1 MADSTVDGTNIPP
14 VYIVQR
20 DLLALTNDI
29 STTAICLSLNDI
41 AENCAVGAQL
51 QLDGIWRIYINSIE
65 ARDLLVNTGLTVCGR
80 PVPIHNMSPSIHSR
94 RSLEKVVLKDLP
106 LSLTNLQVMQQILK
120 MFPNL
125 KVTSKV
131 QCARDVL
138 ITPDGKRNYSPFL
151 TGDRFFYIESPVSFP
166 LPKTFGIEGFR
177 CRVWHYSQKHF
188 CTRCDKPDHATDDF
202 SCPAYRDPSTISSFR
217 SRFHPLCNMYLCSV
231 EYNDKQFKSAE
242 HLYGYRKCVFADEA
256 ALSELVFSAPDA
268 FAAKRLT
275 QTLDPT
281 KLKDWHKARLDIMK
295 EVLIAKA
302 SSVPKFRQALIDTG
316 DNIIAEST
324 DDPYWG
330 CGFANEAVASS
341 IDPTFYKGSNM
352 LGNLLMTVRD
362 IVKNDDC
369 EATSDSDGSSSSDGS
384 DSDKDEEM
392 HESPPTTEAVTTST
406 TSPPTP
412 SVLSTPQDVY
422 PIFTG
427 GTQAVSTPKIR
438 PTARLIKND
447 DTPSSRTA
455 SQKRGRSLDSS
466 VTENEQSTCENKTI
480 DSDAV
485 TDKSTSSQQA
495 VSTKNIPQKSSSSK
509 SSKLKK
515 KKSKKARK

>member
-1 MADSTVDGTNIPP
+1 
-14 VYIVQR
+14 
-20 DLLALTNDI
+20 
-29 STTAICLSLNDI
+29 
-41 AENCAVGAQL
+41 
-51 QLDGIWRIYINSIE
+51 
-65 ARDLLVNTGLTVCGR
+65 
-80 PVPIHNMSPSIHSR
+80 
-94 RSLEKVVLKDLP
+94 
-106 LSLTNLQVMQQILK
+106 
-120 MFPNL
+120 
-125 KVTSKV
+125 
-131 QCARDVL
+131 
-138 ITPDGKRNYSPFL
+138 
-151 TGDRFFYIESPVSFP
+151 
-166 LPKTFGIEGFR
+166 
-177 CRVWHYSQKHF
+177 
-188 CTRCDKPDHATDDF
+188 
-202 SCPAYRDPSTISSFR
+202 
-217 SRFHPLCNMYLCSV
+217 
-231 EYNDKQFKSAE
+231 
-242 HLYGYRKCVFADEA
+242 
-256 ALSELVFSAPDA
+256 
-268 FAAKRLT
+268 
-275 QTLDPT
+275 
-281 KLKDWHKARLDIMK
+281 MK

-352 LGNLLMTVRD
+352 FGNLLMTVRD
-362 IVKNDDC
+362 IVKNDDH
-369 EATSDSDGSSSSDGS
+369 EATSSDSDGSSSSDGF

-392 HESPPTTEAVTTST
+392 HESPPTTEAVT

-485 TDKSTSSQQA
+485 NEKSTSSQQA
-495 VSTKNIPQKSSSSK
+495 VSSKNIPQKSSSSK
-509 SSKLKK
+509 SSKIKK
-515 KKSKKARK
+515 KKRKKS